1 MVYNKHPAGYSSTK
15 YRLGKVA
22 LEQEE
27 PPAQPHTQVGGDTM
41 ASAREKFAAM
51 EAASQAEKKKGRSP
65 SKGGGGGI
73 AGAPHR
79 GAAAPAAHPLH
90 PLPHVC

>member
-1 MVYNKHPAGYSSTK
+1 
-15 YRLGKVA
+15 
-22 LEQEE
+22 
-27 PPAQPHTQVGGDTM
+27 M

-90 PLPHVC
+90 PLLHVC